1 MWEDKSISVGR
12 LLRDARVDFGAG
24 RLDRAA
30 ARCRAALALDAKS
43 AEALHILGSVCF
55 RLQRLDE
62 ALQLLA
68 SASRISNRNPA
79 LLNTYGGVLRAL
91 GRHREAVKILRRG
104 LSLKADDASLHNN
117 LGTTYSELGDT
128 EAAITCYRR
137 ALALDPNQADAHT
150 NLGALLLG
158 RGDVETAIALHRRA
172 VELNPGHSVAH
183 FNFGSAERARGC
195 YDEAI
200 EHYGRAIDARPGF
213 ADAYFNRAA
222 VRLLRGK
229 LGDGWRDYE
238 WRVEAQTGKPYVA
251 DPRAPGKMLPKPS
264 TSMPLEWQE
273 KRLLILRDQG
283 LGDEIFFLRFA
294 AKLKLRGASLA
305 AAPNPKLAGMLERTK
320 VFDAV
325 LQTGDVAPHFD
336 QVVLAGDL
344 PLLAGCETTGDIP
357 PPLRLSPLDNAM
369 RAVQARLTAAGPGPW
384 LGLSW
389 RAGDPA
395 PALRPLTLVKEIT
408 LAELAAGVAV
418 WPGSIAILQR
428 APKNG
433 EVAQLRGLTSRAV
446 LDLSALNEDLEQ
458 MLALLLL
465 LDEYIGVSNTNMHLR
480 AGLGLTGR
488 VLVPDPPEWRWM
500 DRGTAS
506 PWFPDFRVYRQDRC
520 TGWGRALSELS
531 ADLCA
536 AAIAT

>member
-1 MWEDKSISVGR
+1 M
-12 LLRDARVDFGAG
+12 LAR
-24 RLDRAA
+24 
-30 ARCRAALALDAKS
+30 
-43 AEALHILGSVCF
+43 
-55 RLQRLDE
+55 
-62 ALQLLA
+62 
-68 SASRISNRNPA
+68 ASRISRSNPS
-79 LLNTYGGVLRAL
+79 LLNTYGGVLHAL
-91 GRHREAVKILRRG
+91 GRHQEAIKILRRA
-104 LSLKADDASLHNN
+104 LSVKADAASLHTN
-117 LGTTYSELGDT
+117 LASSYAALGDT
-128 EAAITCYRR
+128 EAALTSYRR
-137 ALALDPNQADAHT
+137 ALALDPHNADTHT

-158 RGDVETAIALHRRA
+158 RGEIETAIALHRRA
-172 VELNPGHSVAH
+172 LELNPGHSVAH
-183 FNFGSAERARGC
+183 FNFGSAVRALGC

-200 EHYGRAIDARPGF
+200 EHYGHAIDARRGF

-238 WRVEAQTGKPYVA
+238 WRVEAQTGKPYIA

-264 TSMPLEWQE
+264 TLVPLELRG

-305 AAPNPKLAGMLERTK
+305 AAPNPKLAGMLGRTG

-325 LQTGDVAPHFD
+325 LQTGDAAPDFD

-357 PPLRLSPLDNAM
+357 PPLRLRPLDDAV
-369 RAVQARLTAAGPGPW
+369 RALRARLTAAGAGPW

-395 PALRPLTLVKEIT
+395 PAVRLLTLVKEIA

-428 APKNG
+428 APRNG
-433 EVAQLRGLTSRAV
+433 EIAQIRRLISRPV

-465 LDEYIGVSNTNMHLR
+465 LDEYAGVSNTNMHLR
-480 AGLGLTGR
+480 AGLGLNAR

-506 PWFPDFRVYRQDRC
+506 PWFPGFRVYRQDRGA
-520 TGWGRALSELS
+520 GWGGALSELS

-536 AAIAT
+536 AAMAA